1 MYNVPEDM
9 NMRMD
14 KIAVSVLSCALLV
27 ALTGTS
33 LPFAGRVS
41 CDEREYLIP
50 AVPEDKSEDAM
61 SGGSRAATVQDIYFS
76 EEDLISSEQRIAE
89 AKDSDD
95 LIAATCDGASFAS
108 TITRKK
114 KTVRTEKPKTDED
127 QDPEGG
133 NSMGSSFKKEDLA
146 AKSRETAHIRDKYM
160 SLHRGMD
167 ISQFNGDID
176 WKKVVDSG
184 IEAVIIRVGGRYGA
198 SGEIYNDK
206 RRDENIKGALNAGL
220 AVGVY
225 FYSQALTEE
234 EGIEEAKFCI
244 DAVKGYEL
252 TLPIII
258 DYEWEPGY
266 RLANGGTKEQRTAVV
281 NAFCKT
287 ATKAGY
293 RAGIYASDYCFKDY
307 LIPEKIYNNYYIWL
321 AHWTSA
327 ELPGI
332 AYYGP
337 FDGWQY
343 SAVGSVP
350 GISGD
355 VDLDYF
361 YWIDKFFVNYYID
374 DDLKYDSTA
383 ITLGVKTRTK
393 TAAELGIESE
403 DSSLFAGWHVFR
415 ERDNCWADYKLTD
428 ETKKTVWVEPDSKG
442 MLPEGYDYKIYPDGV
457 MISNTSKGGN
467 VNFYAAWTSDG
478 YKIRYHSGK
487 ATAAVTTS
495 VYWGQQTQTL
505 SYEECGFSKKGYEFA
520 GWKVRR
526 DLDGKWAV
534 YANEDETRTTRWV
547 TKVDGELP
555 EGFSYKYYRNKVSV
569 SNSAKT
575 GYVDFYAH
583 WEKKSD

>member
-14 KIAVSVLSCALLV
+14 KIAVSVLSCALLA
-27 ALTGTS
+27 ALTWTS
-33 LPFAGRVS
+33 LPFAERVF
-41 CDEREYLIP
+41 CDEHESLTP
-50 AVPEDKSEDAM
+50 AVLEDNSENAV
-61 SGGSRAATVQDIYFS
+61 SGGKTPAVVQDVSFS
-76 EEDLISSEQRIAE
+76 EEDLLRSVKRAEE
-89 AKDSDD
+89 AKDPDG
-95 LIAATCDGASFAS
+95 LVAATLDEDSFVS
-108 TITRKK
+108 SITRKK
-114 KTVRTEKPKTDED
+114 KTAKTVSPKTAED
-127 QDPEGG
+127 DDPEGG
-133 NSMGSSFKKEDLA
+133 DTIGSSFKKEDIS
-146 AKSRETAHIRDKYM
+146 AKSLETAHIRDKYM

-198 SGEIYNDK
+198 SGLIYSDK
-206 RRDENIKGALNAGL
+206 RRDENIKGALKAGL

-244 DAVKGYEL
+244 DAVKGYDL
-252 TLPIII
+252 DLPIII

-266 RLANGGTKEQRTAVV
+266 RLANGGSKEQRTAVV

-307 LIPEKIYNNYYIWL
+307 LIPEQIYNKYYIWL

-350 GISGD
+350 GISGN
-355 VDLDYF
+355 VDMDYF

-374 DDLKYDSTA
+374 DDLKFDSTP
-383 ITLGVKTRTK
+383 ITLGIKTKTK
-393 TAAELGIESE
+393 TAAELGIESK

-415 ERDNCWADYKLTD
+415 ERDNCWAAYKISD
-428 ETKKTVWVEPDSKG
+428 ETKKTVWVEPDNNG

-457 MISNTSKGGN
+457 TISNTSKGGN
-467 VNFYAAWTSDG
+467 VNFYAAWTTDG

-487 ATAAVTTS
+487 TTAAITTS
-495 VYWGQQTQTL
+495 VYWGQQTQTV
-505 SYEECGFSKKGYEFA
+505 SYEELGFSKKGYEFA

-526 DLDGKWAV
+526 DIDGKWAV
-534 YANEDETRTTRWV
+534 YANDDESRTTRWV
-547 TKVDGELP
+547 ARVDGDLP
-555 EGFSYKYYRNKVSV
+555 EGYSYKYYRNKVSV

-583 WEKKSD
+583 WEKKTD

>member
-1 MYNVPEDM
+1 
-9 NMRMD
+9 MRMD
-14 KIAVSVLSCALLV
+14 RIAVSLLSCVILV
-27 ALTGTS
+27 ALAGTS
-33 LPFAGRVS
+33 FPLAGQVPSYECETLREALPEEAGES
-41 CDEREYLIP
+41 
-50 AVPEDKSEDAM
+50 AM
-61 SGGSRAATVQDIYFS
+61 SGGGGATVRQDLLFT
-76 EEDLISSEQRIAE
+76 EEDLISSEKRVPEQ
-89 AKDSDD
+89 KNNDD
-95 LIAATCDGASFAS
+95 LIADTIDGASFAS
-108 TITRKK
+108 SITRKK
-114 KTVRTEKPKTDED
+114 KTVTPKPLRTGED

-133 NSMGSSFKKEDLA
+133 NTMGSSFKKEDLS

-160 SLHRGMD
+160 SLHKGMD

-198 SGEIYNDK
+198 SGEIYSDK
-206 RRDENIKGALNAGL
+206 RRDENIRGALNAGL

-234 EGIEEAKFCI
+234 EGIEEARFCV
-244 DAVKGYEL
+244 DAVKGYDL

-287 ATKAGY
+287 AAKAGY
-293 RAGIYASDYCFKDY
+293 RSGIYASDYCFKDY
-307 LIPEKIYNNYYIWL
+307 LIPEQIYNKYYIWL

-350 GISGD
+350 GITGN
-355 VDLDYF
+355 VDMDYF

-374 DDLKYDSTA
+374 DDLKFDSTE
-383 ITLGVKTRTK
+383 ITLGVKTKTK
-393 TAAELGIESE
+393 TAAELGIESP

-415 ERDNCWADYKLTD
+415 ERDDRWAAYKLED
-428 ETKKTVWVEPDSKG
+428 EAKKTVWIEPDDKG
-442 MLPEGYDYKIYPDGV
+442 MLPEGYGYKIYPDGV
-457 MISNTSKGGN
+457 AISSTSKGGN

-478 YKIRYHSGK
+478 FKIRYHSGND
-487 ATAAVTTS
+487 TAKITTS
-495 VYWGQQTQTL
+495 VYWGQQTQTAGF
-505 SYEECGFSKKGYEFA
+505 EECGFSKKGYEFA

-534 YANEDETRTTRWV
+534 YADDDENRTTLWV
-547 TKVDGELP
+547 AKVDGELP
-555 EGFSYKYYRNKVSV
+555 EGYSYKYYRNKVSV

-575 GYVDFYAH
+575 GYVDLYAH
-583 WEKKSD
+583 WEKKTK